1 METKVEKHTLSNGL
15 TILTKEMHH
24 IPLVSQWVWYRVGSR
39 NELKGK
45 TGISHWVEH
54 MQFKGTK
61 KYPINVLD
69 KEISR
74 DGGIWNAMTSLDWT
88 TYFETMPAHKID
100 IAIDLEADR
109 MRNSLIDE
117 DETSLERTVVISE
130 REGNENEPLF
140 RLGESIQKAAF
151 KHHSY
156 AHQVIGDLQDLKKI
170 SREELYFHYRN
181 HYTPDNAMVAIVGD
195 FETDEMIK
203 KYTKAFGAIS
213 DKRKEYFIPEP
224 ELELP
229 ESQLIEI
236 EGPGSTVYL
245 QLTYRS
251 PDAQSE
257 DFFPLVV
264 LDSLLTGPTS
274 LAMFGGGSISNKTS
288 RLYRALVEKDLAASI
303 TAGVQATIDPYVYEI
318 LAILQ
323 PDHPLDKVQKI
334 IDNEIDRLKNGD
346 VCDDEI
352 RRAIKQAK
360 ALFAYGSESITNQA
374 FWLGYASMF
383 ADHTWFENYLIQLEQ
398 VTPQRVAETAKR
410 YLDSDRR
417 VVGIYKPRENGN

>member
-1 METKVEKHTLSNGL
+1 M
-15 TILTKEMHH
+15 
-24 IPLVSQWVWYRVGSR
+24 
-39 NELKGK
+39 
-45 TGISHWVEH
+45 
-54 MQFKGTK
+54 
-61 KYPINVLD
+61 
-69 KEISR
+69 
-74 DGGIWNAMTSLDWT
+74 
-88 TYFETMPAHKID
+88 
-100 IAIDLEADR
+100 
-109 MRNSLIDE
+109 
-117 DETSLERTVVISE
+117 VISE

-181 HYTPDNAMVAIVGD
+181 HYTPDNALVAIVGD
-195 FETDEMIK
+195 FETDEIIK

-303 TAGVQATIDPYVYEI
+303 SAGVQATIDPYVYEI

>member
-1 METKVEKHTLSNGL
+1 
-15 TILTKEMHH
+15 
-24 IPLVSQWVWYRVGSR
+24 R
-39 NELKGK
+39 NEPAGK

-74 DGGIWNAMTSLDWT
+74 DGGVWNAMTSLDWT
-88 TYFETMPAHKID
+88 TYFETMPADKID

-109 MRNSLIDE
+109 MRNSLFEE

-151 KHHSY
+151 NRHSY
-156 AHQVIGDLQDLKKI
+156 AHQVIGDLQDLQTI
-170 SREELYFHYRN
+170 SRDDLYVHYRN
-181 HYTPDNAMVAIVGD
+181 HYTPDNTLIAVTGD
-195 FETDEMIK
+195 FETEEMIN
-203 KYTKAFGAIS
+203 KYLDAFGAIS
-213 DKRKEYFIPEP
+213 DKRKDFFDPEP
-224 ELELP
+224 ERKLP
-229 ESQLIEI
+229 DSHTIEI
-236 EGPGSTVYL
+236 DGPGDTVYL
-245 QLTYRS
+245 QLTFRS

-303 TAGVQATIDPYVYEI
+303 SAGVQATIDPYVYEI

-323 PDHPLDKVQKI
+323 PNHPLEKVRMI
-334 IDNEIDRLKNGD
+334 IDDEIDRLKNGM
-346 VCDDEI
+346 VSEEEI
-352 RRAIKQAK
+352 QRAIKQAK
-360 ALFAYGSESITNQA
+360 ALFAYGSESITNQT
-374 FWLGYASMF
+374 FWLGYSSMF
-383 ADHTWFENYLIQLEQ
+383 ADHTWFENYLSQLEQ
-398 VTPQRVAETAKR
+398 VTPQKVAETAKK
-410 YLDSDRR
+410 YLDPNRR
-417 VVGIYKPRENGN
+417 IVGVYKPRENRK